1 MDVRVY
7 EKSVVRIDESYWT
20 EDKIKEFNDYMYDN
34 KSKEELYEAYGE
46 IKFGSGINV
55 SHCTEKGF
63 VLIPAKEVSMI
74 SIEEI
79 EILRPFTKT
88 GS

>member
-7 EKSVVRIDESYWT
+7 EKSVVKIDESYWT

-34 KSKEELYEAYGE
+34 KSKEELYETYGE

-55 SHCTEKGF
+55 SHWTEKGF